1 MRFTSP
7 LILHVALPALAP
19 VALFGLWFTPVV
31 LFGCVNRGL
40 LALAIA
46 LGSAIG
52 AFATLGIAFRLRAR
66 GESSGRWVLTA
77 AILTLPLALLVGPL
91 G

>member
-1 MRFTSP
+1 MRTTRP
-7 LILHVALPALAP
+7 VLRHVALPALAP
-19 VALFGLWFTPVV
+19 AALVGLFFTPVM

-46 LGSAIG
+46 LGSAVG
-52 AFATLGIAFRLRAR
+52 AFVALGIAFRLRAR
-66 GESSGRWVLTA
+66 REPSGRWVLTA

>member
-1 MRFTSP
+1 M
-7 LILHVALPALAP
+7 ALPALAP
-19 VALFGLWFTPVV
+19 AALVGLFFTPVM

-46 LGSAIG
+46 LGSAVG
-52 AFATLGIAFRLRAR
+52 AFVTLGIAFRLRAR
-66 GESSGRWVLTA
+66 REPSGRWVLTA

>member
-1 MRFTSP
+1 MWSTSP
-7 LILHVALPALAP
+7 FLRHVALPALAP
-19 VALFGLWFTPVV
+19 VALFGLWFTPVM

-52 AFATLGIAFRLRAR
+52 AFVTLGIAFRLRTR
-66 GESSGRWVLTA
+66 GEPSGRWVLTA
-77 AILTLPLALLVGPL
+77 AILTSPLALLVGPL